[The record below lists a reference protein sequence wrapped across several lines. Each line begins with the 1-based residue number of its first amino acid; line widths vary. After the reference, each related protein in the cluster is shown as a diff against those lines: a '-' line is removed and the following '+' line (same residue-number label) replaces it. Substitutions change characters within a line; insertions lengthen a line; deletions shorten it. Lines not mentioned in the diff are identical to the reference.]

1 MNTKYLKYYI
11 KFCFALFLLI
21 CFSNC
26 KKDKVESPKPKI
38 SVENPLDY
46 WIKYDYIKNV
56 YSVYS
61 IDGKDSIYLYDD
73 TLSYLKDVVIENR
86 NPIDGYIVYS
96 YYKEYQFNKLNPA
109 FNLIVGM
116 QNGPH
121 ALSIYFSKVPYP
133 LFDLNNISDA
143 DTIPLKILSW
153 NGNPFDNR
161 YLVSYVNK
169 TKSILYE
176 NKTLNCIDARIMY
189 NSRYNVGREQYH
201 QNFLI
206 AKNKG
211 IVNMTLYNSFF
222 GIPNI
227 EDTTIN
233 YHYKLKKIID

>member
-1 MNTKYLKYYI
+1 MFGI
-11 KFCFALFLLI
+11 F
-21 CFSNC
+21 FSSC
-26 KKDKVESPKPKI
+26 KKCNVIPKEIENK
-38 SVENPLDY
+38 SENPLDY

-56 YSVYS
+56 YAVYT

-73 TLSYLKDVVIENR
+73 TLCYLKDVVVENR
-86 NPIDGYIVYS
+86 NPIDGEIIYS

-109 FNLIVGM
+109 FNLIVSL

-121 ALSIYFSKVPYP
+121 ALSIYFSKVAYP
-133 LFDLNNISDA
+133 LFDLSKINDA
-143 DTIPLKILSW
+143 DTIPLKINSW
-153 NGNPFDNR
+153 NGSPFDNR

-176 NKTLNCIDARIMY
+176 NKTLNCIDARVMY

-201 QNFLI
+201 QNFLL

-211 IVNMTLYNSFF
+211 IVNMSLYNSFF

>member
-1 MNTKYLKYYI
+1 MTYKKHFLNY
-11 KFCFALFLLI
+11 KFIFLVILSS
-21 CFSNC
+21 FSASC
-26 KKDKVESPKPKI
+26 KKENAYSVKEKIKP
-38 SVENPLDY
+38 ENPLDY

-56 YSVYS
+56 YSVYT

-73 TLSYLKDVVIENR
+73 TLSYLRDVVVENR

-109 FNLIVGM
+109 FNLIIGM

-121 ALSIYFSKVPYP
+121 ALSIYYSKLVYP

-143 DTIPLKILSW
+143 DTLPIKLHSW
-153 NGNPFDNR
+153 DGNPFDNR

-169 TKSILYE
+169 TKAILYE
-176 NKTLNCIDARIMY
+176 NKTLNCIDSRVRYI
-189 NSRYNVGREQYH
+189 SRYIVGREQYF
-201 QNFLI
+201 QNFLL

-211 IVNMTLYNSFF
+211 IVNMSLYNSFS

-227 EDTTIN
+227 NDTTIN
-233 YHYKLKKIID
+233 YHYILKKIID